1 MLGLP
6 EKTEVNKQLPKK
18 LIYEK
23 FSMSTPD
30 RETFDR
36 DISKLFISHELS
48 PSTLQVQDGTAI
60 HSCFVVL
67 VELKV
72 RKYSEKNIVSI
83 TRLIPQ
89 NMLFALRYGKDIQFA
104 AVVKRFISTSWM
116 CEDEATLSIEGL
128 SMDTIWQNIIIQIAD
143 IKLDGQDTLEQQIS
157 INEKQEKLQKHI
169 EQLEKLARKET
180 QPRKK
185 LELFEQI
192 QKIKTGVIQNGI
204 KP

>member
-1 MLGLP
+1 MFGLP
-6 EKTEVNKQLPKK
+6 QKTEVNKQLPKK
-18 LIYEK
+18 LIYDK
-23 FSMSTPD
+23 FSMSAQE

-48 PSTLQVQDGTAI
+48 PSTLQVQDGPKI

-67 VELKV
+67 VELKA
-72 RKYSEKNIVSI
+72 RKYSEKNILSI

-89 NMLFALRYGKDIQFA
+89 NMLFALRFGKDIQFA
-104 AVVKRFISTSWM
+104 AVVKRFLSTSWM
-116 CEDEATLSIEGL
+116 REDEATLSIEGL

-143 IKLDGQDTLEQQIS
+143 IELDGQNTLEQQIT
-157 INEKQEKLQKHI
+157 INDKQEQLQKHI

-185 LELFEQI
+185 LELFDTI
-192 QKIKTGVIQNGI
+192 QALKKEGENTNER
-204 KP
+204 